1 MNLLKMSASVAQ
13 DYYPETMGAA
23 YVINAPTLFSVLW
36 AIVKNFLDE
45 RTRSKVR
52 IMGSNYRT
60 FLLESIDA
68 ENLPEAYGGTCRC
81 PSEVGGCIIGK

>member
-1 MNLLKMSASVAQ
+1 MDLQNGSVRKMMSKQCMNLLKMSASVAQ

-60 FLLESIDA
+60 FLLE
-68 ENLPEAYGGTCRC
+68 
-81 PSEVGGCIIGK
+81 